1 MTKKPFRD
9 EFYEQKWHNRNYT
22 RIILSSLNPSQTSEN
37 GDLKNSLGGHHAV
50 PIVVW
55 SNDVHRTRF
64 VTILVLTIQ
73 FRSEFSIGANVIL
86 YGQIKM
92 SPQRTKCS
100 RSRKRLISTT
110 CSRFIYTYEHNNSI
124 HSIWENIPHS
134 IPRAIYRM
142 EIAREAMNECG
153 IGPLFV

>member
-1 MTKKPFRD
+1 MTESQLYKN
-9 EFYEQKWHNRNYT
+9 HS
-22 RIILSSLNPSQTSEN
+22 IILESQSDIRKRRSQKLTFC
-37 GDLKNSLGGHHAV
+37 GHHTAPSV
-50 PIVVW
+50 GW